1 MPRATAL
8 YKQLNFNTTR
18 IKSLKKSIRHS
29 LQLIDKLHFD
39 PSLTDRS
46 WVYLSSG
53 KTRNLLEITEQKRE
67 EFADRLIANLKA
79 EIASF
84 KPDKVESKT
93 QEERQKLTKTISKRR
108 TDLKKE
114 IEGENY
120 TEEQRDFATK
130 FLENGLN
137 INEELPENTDILDG
151 TKAKSIAKKLIE
163 LHNARIEK
171 PKFDQKVFERSTVM
185 MESFFKFPLHNEV
198 ELEDHDYHAILN
210 GFYKKYFPEYDVKL
224 AVFHGNEKMKG
235 THDFNKHCHVFLST
249 LNKETQRYDFLDAE
263 YKRFNEF
270 AAASGLEP
278 LEKRDFEDM
287 KFLGELRQKMFYEH
301 AQAYLNEK
309 KRNIELYFLPE
320 TEQRRLVRQLIKKQ
334 AKLPKEE
341 RHYNQLNYQ
350 QEQINKQKAELQ
362 QLSEELEQARQEIEQ
377 QKADNAK
384 KKKLLSQKKQGLDL
398 QEQKI
403 YRAADKLRNKS
414 QQQKAVEAEQ
424 QKEGIALSGIQKFLQ
439 TLFNWASAVIL
450 NNKEG
455 AKMAKEKA
463 ITDLKEFEKTRFSE
477 NLVATLTDAEQF
489 AKATEKR
496 TSVEDRLKISF
507 EIRDARNKNSVKK
520 SKKLH

>member
-1 MPRATAL
+1 MQRATAL

-53 KTRNLLEITEQKRE
+53 KTRNLLEIPEQKRE

-79 EIASF
+79 EIKSF

-108 TDLKKE
+108 TDLKQE
-114 IEGENY
+114 VANENY

-130 FLENGLN
+130 LLENGLN
-137 INEELPENTDILDG
+137 IDEELPENTDILEG

-198 ELEDHDYHAILN
+198 ELEDHDYHAILT
-210 GFYKKYFPEYDVKL
+210 GFYKKYFPEYNVKL

-320 TEQRRLVRQLIKKQ
+320 TEQRRLIRQLIKKQ

-341 RHYNQLNYQ
+341 RLYNQLNYQ

-377 QKADNAK
+377 QKAQNEQRETKIIKAAK
-384 KKKLLSQKKQGLDL
+384 IVKTKQA
-398 QEQKI
+398 EQLTTLAEI
-403 YRAADKLRNKS
+403 
-414 QQQKAVEAEQ
+414 QKA
-424 QKEGIALSGIQKFLQ
+424 
-439 TLFNWASAVIL
+439 
-450 NNKEG
+450 
-455 AKMAKEKA
+455 
-463 ITDLKEFEKTRFSE
+463 
-477 NLVATLTDAEQF
+477 
-489 AKATEKR
+489 
-496 TSVEDRLKISF
+496 EDRLNGITTLFKSIYNWAKAIILNEKEEAKTTKNEIKKQLENYEKDPAFETLQDTLTEAEKLAESIEKRQKIEEMLQISPS
-507 EIRDARNKNSVKK
+507 IKNANEKVRKAKVKL
-520 SKKLH
+520 S